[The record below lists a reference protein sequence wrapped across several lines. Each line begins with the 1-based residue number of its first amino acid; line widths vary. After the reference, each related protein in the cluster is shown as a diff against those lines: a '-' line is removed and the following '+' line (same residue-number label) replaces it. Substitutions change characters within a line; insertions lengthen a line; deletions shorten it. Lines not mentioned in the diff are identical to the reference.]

1 MHKRIKITLSLFL
14 ALAGTSFVHA
24 QNDFHEIGTRFSSF
38 DDFGVIYKKQTDENR
53 YTRYNLAF
61 TNIGVTTGN
70 LTTAFNGGV
79 GFGMGW
85 EKRNE
90 LSEKLQFVHGFNP
103 SASVNHTDAGNGVTA
118 IGLSLGYIL
127 GVQYNVSSEI
137 YVSIEAVPSL
147 TVTGLIPGGE
157 QSSTFNFNVGGNSQ
171 NAALTVAYRFQ
182 RK

>member
-1 MHKRIKITLSLFL
+1 MHKRFTIAFTLFL
-14 ALAGTSFVHA
+14 ALASTHFVHA
-24 QNDFHEIGTRFSSF
+24 QNDFHEIGTRFNSF
-38 DDFGVIYKKQTDENR
+38 DDFGIIYKKQTDENR

-85 EKRNE
+85 EKREE
-90 LSEKLQFVHGFNP
+90 LSEKLQFVHGFSP
-103 SASVNHTDAGNGVTA
+103 SATVNHSDAGNGITA
-118 IGLSLGYIL
+118 VGLSMGYVL
-127 GVQYNVSSEI
+127 GVQYNVSSEF
-137 YVSIEAVPSL
+137 YVSIEAVPSF
-147 TVTGLIPGGE
+147 TVTGLFPGGN
-157 QSSTFNFNVGGNSQ
+157 QSSTFNFNVGGTTQ